1 MKKSKKLKCLRNLLG
16 SYNYGRCYFKYDTFY
31 LYFYI
36 LDCSEKIFL
45 GVEEYDFQLNGFH
58 IRRISDMKEIE
69 IKDDLCV
76 KINREN
82 KLLENIEKP
91 DIDLSSWK
99 KLFKSLKKLNCFI
112 IIENRYEEMFYIG
125 SIEKAKKNSV
135 IFHPF
140 DADGIWFDSVEIPY
154 KKITN
159 VIFGDRYSKGFE
171 EYLSVREKSK
181 I

>member
-1 MKKSKKLKCLRNLLG
+1 MKKSKKLKYLLNLLG
-16 SYNYGRCYFKYDTFY
+16 NYNLGRCYFKYDAY
-31 LYFYI
+31 YRYFYI
-36 LDCSEKIFL
+36 LDCTEKIFL
-45 GVEEYDFQLNGFH
+45 GAGEDDFLLNGFH
-58 IRRISDMKEIE
+58 IRRISDMKKIE

-82 KLLENIEKP
+82 KLLESIKKP

-99 KLFKSLKKLNCFI
+99 KLFKSLKKLNCFL
-112 IIENRYEEMFYIG
+112 IIENEYSDMFYIG
-125 SIEKAKKNSV
+125 SIEKVKKNSV
-135 IFHPF
+135 VFHPF

-171 EYLSVREKSK
+171 EYLSVRK
-181 I
+181 